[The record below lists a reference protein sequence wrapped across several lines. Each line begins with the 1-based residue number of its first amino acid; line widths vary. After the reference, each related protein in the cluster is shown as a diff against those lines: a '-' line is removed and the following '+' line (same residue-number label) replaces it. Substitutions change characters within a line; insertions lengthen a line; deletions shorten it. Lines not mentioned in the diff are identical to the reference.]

1 MDAHQIKAHLMN
13 FRFLFIVPILNHGLF
28 EIFWLAEG
36 HPKNTVVMDSPAAL
50 NLPMPSFPTNSPFS
64 VTDFFQMTFSQELA
78 FVLPV

>member
-13 FRFLFIVPILNHGLF
+13 FRFLFIVPFLNHGLF
-28 EIFWLAEG
+28 EIFSLVEG
-36 HPKNTVVMDSPAAL
+36 HPKNTVVDSPAVL
-50 NLPMPSFPTNSPFS
+50 NLSMPSFSKNSPFS